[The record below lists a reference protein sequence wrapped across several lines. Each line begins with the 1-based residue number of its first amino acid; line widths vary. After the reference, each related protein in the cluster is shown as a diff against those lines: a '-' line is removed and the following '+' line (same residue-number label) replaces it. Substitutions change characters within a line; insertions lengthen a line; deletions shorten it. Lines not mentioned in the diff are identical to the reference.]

1 MRPVDGGQTA
11 PVTIVTLPAPPSVN
25 NLWQVVR
32 AAGGSR
38 LAQTDTYQRWK
49 AEADWSLRAQIAAGA
64 KPIAGNVL
72 AIVGVDRRNLRADID
87 NTVKALFDR
96 LVAAGLIEDDN
107 KVTGFANA
115 WQPPGSGLAQIA
127 ITPVRPLTI
136 SFHPANSLGALGG
149 WIFDAPPTEGEPPW
163 L

>member
-11 PVTIVTLPAPPSVN
+11 PVTIVTLPVPPSVN
-25 NLWQVVR
+25 SLWQPVR
-32 AAGGSR
+32 AKGRGGF
-38 LAQTDTYQRWK
+38 AQSETYRKWK
-49 AEADWSLRAQIAAGA
+49 AEADWMLRAQIAHGA
-64 KPIAGNVL
+64 QPVAGNVL
-72 AIVGVDRRNLRADID
+72 AIVGVDRRNTRADID

-96 LVAAGLIEDDN
+96 LVAAGLIEDDS

-115 WQPPGSGLAQIA
+115 WQPPASGLARIA

-136 SFHPANSLGALGG
+136 TFHPADSSGALGG
-149 WIFDAPPTEGEPPW
+149 WAFDAPPTQGEPPW